1 MPSCPWRLLESLAS
15 YAERA
20 VASCVA
26 EVDGGGGTRC
36 CASAVG
42 IVPENPIGAD
52 GRLTKSEGNGE
63 LPAGPDGGTGA
74 AGGNGGGI
82 GTGAAW
88 GRGGARVFVVLVDV
102 PEAQAG

>member
-15 YAERA
+15 HAERT
-20 VASCVA
+20 VTPCVA
-26 EVDGGGGTRC
+26 EVAGGGGAIG
-36 CASAVG
+36 CASAV
-42 IVPENPIGAD
+42 VVVSAE
-52 GRLTKSEGNGE
+52 GRLTKLEGNGE

-74 AGGNGGGI
+74 AGGRPAGPNGGGI

>member
-1 MPSCPWRLLESLAS
+1 VPSCPWRLLESLAS
-15 YAERA
+15 HAERT
-20 VASCVA
+20 VTPCVA
-26 EVDGGGGTRC
+26 EVAGGGGAIG
-36 CASAVG
+36 CASAV
-42 IVPENPIGAD
+42 VVVSAE
-52 GRLTKSEGNGE
+52 GRLTKLEGNGE

-74 AGGNGGGI
+74 ANGGGI

>member
-15 YAERA
+15 HAERTVTA
-20 VASCVA
+20 GVA
-26 EVDGGGGTRC
+26 EVDGGGGTSC

-42 IVPENPIGAD
+42 VAPETPISVE
-52 GRLTKSEGNGE
+52 GRLTKLEGNGE
-63 LPAGPDGGTGA
+63 LPAGQD
-74 AGGNGGGI
+74 GGGI

-88 GRGGARVFVVLVDV
+88 RRGGTIVFVVLVDV

>member
-1 MPSCPWRLLESLAS
+1 MLAS
-15 YAERA
+15 YAERT
-20 VASCVA
+20 VASRVA
-26 EVDGGGGTRC
+26 EVDGGGGTSC

-42 IVPENPIGAD
+42 IVPENPIGAE
-52 GRLTKSEGNGE
+52 GRLTNSEGNGE
-63 LPAGPDGGTGA
+63 LPAGQD
-74 AGGNGGGI
+74 GGGI

>member
-15 YAERA
+15 HAERT
-20 VASCVA
+20 VTPCVA
-26 EVDGGGGTRC
+26 EVAGGGGAIG
-36 CASAVG
+36 CASAV
-42 IVPENPIGAD
+42 VVVSAE
-52 GRLTKSEGNGE
+52 GRLTKLEGNGE

-74 AGGNGGGI
+74 AWGRGGGI